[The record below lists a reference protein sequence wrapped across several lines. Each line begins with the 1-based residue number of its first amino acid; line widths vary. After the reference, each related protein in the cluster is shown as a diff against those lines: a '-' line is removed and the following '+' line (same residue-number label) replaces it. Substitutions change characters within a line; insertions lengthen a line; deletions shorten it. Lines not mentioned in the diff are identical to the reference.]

1 MHFALT
7 KRSPTLVSDTL
18 NMLLVTSPHVPSIR
32 ATTPHIMANRLSLEI
47 WAQIAGYL
55 ENDVDSFPKYA
66 RICRHAQSAFEP
78 RIYSTVSVRSEDFEV
93 RRGIMTLAQFNDLTS
108 GTAASGRA
116 LIRWLNYTIV
126 IPYELEDYRAVK
138 LENETYSEENPIREE
153 NNLAFRA
160 SIVSLFQI
168 LSSWGEEY
176 RAITLTIN
184 VIGRQQVLEPG
195 TREGE
200 NLMQLESV
208 PNGQQWVVSPYRA
221 RFPQDDASMLPRI
234 FCVEELIYEEY
245 FNFWPGAAL
254 QVAAHCDS
262 LSCLRLFVEEPVRP
276 DHLRYLRSRHQG
288 TYYLSGLPWST

>member
-208 PNGQQWVVSPYRA
+208 PNGEQWVVSPYRA

-234 FCVEELIYEEY
+234 F
-245 FNFWPGAAL
+245 AL
-254 QVAAHCDS
+254 KS
-262 LSCLRLFVEEPVRP
+262 S
-276 DHLRYLRSRHQG
+276 YTKS
-288 TYYLSGLPWST
+288 TSISGLVLHYKLRRTATL